1 MDVSDSVDGIKRT
14 GGRRSPVRSICEELL
29 KDSAP
34 SLPGAKKALC
44 EQAALLELAHDAII
58 VRDLEGRIK
67 YWNKAAEK
75 LYGWKR
81 GEAKGKRIY
90 DLLKTRSKVSLQ
102 EVEEIVRNRGEWQ
115 GELIHTT
122 RQKASVVVE
131 SRWAV
136 QRDKNGNPVA
146 MLEINRD
153 VTARKV
159 AESAA
164 KDYAS
169 KLEDSNR
176 QLRDFAFI
184 ASHDLQEPLRK
195 LSTFGSILEAR
206 FSEGLG
212 KEGQAYLVKMLE
224 ATARMN
230 DLIES
235 LLIYSRV
242 TTGSEPFVSVNLG
255 KLLIEVV
262 QDLEIPIEET
272 GATVETVDLPTVQG
286 DPGQIRQLFQNL
298 IGNALKFHGGS
309 PFVRVYGEVCLKGA
323 CKIFIED
330 NGIGFDEKYL
340 DKIFQ
345 PFQRL
350 HGKSSPFKGSGMGL
364 AICRKIVD
372 RHNGTI
378 TARSVQGRGS
388 TFIVTLPLKQ
398 CDEIEACAA

>member
-1 MDVSDSVDGIKRT
+1 LSWLTMQSSSVTSRPGSRT
-14 GGRRSPVRSICEELL
+14 GTKRPKRS
-29 KDSAP
+29 
-34 SLPGAKKALC
+34 
-44 EQAALLELAHDAII
+44 
-58 VRDLEGRIK
+58 
-67 YWNKAAEK
+67 
-75 LYGWKR
+75 
-81 GEAKGKRIY
+81 EAKGKRIY
-90 DLLKTRSKVSLQ
+90 DLLKTRSHVPLP

-122 RQKASVVVE
+122 RQNASVVVE
-131 SRWAV
+131 SRWAL
-136 QRDKNGNPVA
+136 QSDKNGNPVA

-153 VTARKV
+153 VTARKN
-159 AESAA
+159 AESKA
-164 KDYAS
+164 KAYAS
-169 KLEDSNR
+169 KLEDRNR
-176 QLRDFAFI
+176 QLRDFVFM

-195 LSTFGSILEAR
+195 LSTFGSILGAR

-235 LLIYSRV
+235 LLMYSRV

-255 KLLIEVV
+255 ELVKEVV

-272 GATVETVDLPTVQG
+272 GARVETVDLPTIQG
-286 DPGQIRQLFQNL
+286 DPDQIRQLFQNL
-298 IGNALKFHGGS
+298 IGNALKFHGDR
-309 PFVRVYGEVCLKGA
+309 PVVKVYGETCLQRA

-350 HGKSSPFKGSGMGL
+350 HGKSSPIKGSGMGL
-364 AICRKIVD
+364 AICRKVVD

-378 TARSVQGRGS
+378 TARSAPGKGS
-388 TFIVTLPLKQ
+388 TFIITLPLKQ
-398 CDEIEACAA
+398 CDEIEQCAA